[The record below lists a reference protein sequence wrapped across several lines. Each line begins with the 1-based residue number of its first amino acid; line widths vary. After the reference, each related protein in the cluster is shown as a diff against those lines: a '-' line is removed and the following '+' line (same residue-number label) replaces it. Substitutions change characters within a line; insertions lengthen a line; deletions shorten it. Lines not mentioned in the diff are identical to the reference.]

1 MSRTLAISMVL
12 AVSVAAVSLSC
23 CKPKAAP
30 VGVVHPPD
38 AARQA
43 DEASPDLLK
52 LIRTITAELK
62 TPQGD
67 EDFIGD
73 AMGYTNT
80 DAVTRGFEQLRR
92 LRDQAS
98 GVDREV
104 ATLAMGILAL
114 SGSQDMRDAM
124 LADTE
129 SLFAG
134 TSWRAYLA
142 GLNLSGFAS
151 SNTNNTF
158 GQRCIEACGRIDRLL
173 SRPAPNEP
181 RDSQTVQ
188 LLCKLSFAD
197 LSSKWD
203 CVAKLWAAGLAFT
216 RMDLDRKEAPY
227 WRQRAIGQFEAI
239 IRDCPGSRSAFQA
252 QGGLNSLLL
261 TPITPLE

>member
-1 MSRTLAISMVL
+1 MML
-12 AVSVAAVSLSC
+12 AVPLAAVPLSC
-23 CKPKAAP
+23 SKPKAAR
-30 VGVVHPPD
+30 VGIVNPTEP
-38 AARQA
+38 ARQS
-43 DEASPDLLK
+43 DEASPELLK
-52 LIRTITAELK
+52 LIQTITTEVK

-92 LRDQAS
+92 LREQAS

-124 LADTE
+124 LVDTE
-129 SLFAG
+129 ALFAG

-142 GLNLSGFAS
+142 GLNLTGFAS
-151 SNTNNTF
+151 SNTTITF
-158 GQRCIEACGRIDRLL
+158 DQRCIDAWARINRLL

-188 LLCKLSFAD
+188 LLCQLSFAE
-197 LSSKWD
+197 LSSNWD
-203 CVAKLWAAGLAFT
+203 CVAKLWAGGLASH
-216 RMDLDRKEAPY
+216 RIDQDRKEALN
-227 WRQRAIGQFEAI
+227 WQRRAIEHYETV

-252 QGGLNSLLL
+252 QGGLNSLLP